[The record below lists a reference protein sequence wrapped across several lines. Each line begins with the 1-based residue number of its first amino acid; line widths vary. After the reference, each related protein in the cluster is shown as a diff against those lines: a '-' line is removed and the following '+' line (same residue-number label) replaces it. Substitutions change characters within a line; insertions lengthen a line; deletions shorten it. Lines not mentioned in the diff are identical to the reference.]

1 MPQLQ
6 QIAAARGSAELVGV
20 GLPPYGQLAG
30 YAGKHALAFPIA
42 VDDQGE
48 VSKRY
53 RATLTPMLMVLAAD
67 GSVVYKHV
75 GQLDTERDGTGR
87 RQGNESGTPHQLKE
101 MHMIGKKTL
110 FSSVTGIVIVA
121 AMSFG
126 AAQAFA
132 TQAKA
137 GFAPGCEFAPG
148 CPYGGSGHWSGPRL
162 CCDPL

>member
-1 MPQLQ
+1 MSISVAPAPFRRSSTSSLPPAAAAWPRVPQLQ

-53 RATLTPMLMVLAAD
+53 RATLTPMLMVLVTD

-75 GQLDTERDGTGR
+75 GQLDTET
-87 RQGNESGTPHQLKE
+87 
-101 MHMIGKKTL
+101 
-110 FSSVTGIVIVA
+110 V
-121 AMSFG
+121 
-126 AAQAFA
+126 QAV
-132 TQAKA
+132 AKA
-137 GFAPGCEFAPG
+137 MNPGP
-148 CPYGGSGHWSGPRL
+148 HTN
-162 CCDPL
+162 